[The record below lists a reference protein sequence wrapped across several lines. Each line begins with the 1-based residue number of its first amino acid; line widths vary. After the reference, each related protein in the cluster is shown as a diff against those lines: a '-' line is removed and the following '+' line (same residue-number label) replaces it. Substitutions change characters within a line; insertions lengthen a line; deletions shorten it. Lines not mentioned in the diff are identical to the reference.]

1 MCESMSLNTK
11 QITRCTLRFYDPEFV
26 KNLNALYKKVGGTQ
40 SSFLGML
47 IKEGYK
53 VVSPLYE
60 SNEEPVSESVLGV
73 LGDKLGKS
81 LDELKDILIEKSD
94 AEMKG
99 ILALSDENID
109 LLRFLSCI
117 YNLFVLVAIND
128 KEVKD
133 IAEQGG
139 LDRIPKRFR
148 KACNVRK

>member
-1 MCESMSLNTK
+1 MCESNVLNTK
-11 QITRCTLRFYDPEFV
+11 QITRCTLRFYDPGFV
-26 KNLNALYKKVGGTQ
+26 EKLNSLYKKVGGTQ

-53 VVSPLYE
+53 VMSPLYE

-73 LGDKLGKS
+73 LGDKLEGS
-81 LDELKDILIEKSD
+81 IGELKDILLEKSD

-99 ILALSDENID
+99 IASLSDDHVEF
-109 LLRFLSCI
+109 LRFLSFF
-117 YNLFVLVAIND
+117 YNLGFLLYVND

-139 LDRIPKRFR
+139 LDRIPKRFQ
-148 KACNVRK
+148 KASNSKK

>member
-1 MCESMSLNTK
+1 M
-11 QITRCTLRFYDPEFV
+11 V
-26 KNLNALYKKVGGTQ
+26 
-40 SSFLGML
+40 SS
-47 IKEGYK
+47 
-53 VVSPLYE
+53 LYE
-60 SNEEPVSESVLGV
+60 SNGEPVFESVLGV
-73 LGDKLGKS
+73 LGDKLDKS

-139 LDRIPKRFR
+139 LDRIPKRFQ

>member
-1 MCESMSLNTK
+1 MCESNVLNTK
-11 QITRCTLRFYDPEFV
+11 QITRCTLRFYDPSFV
-26 KNLNALYKKVGGTQ
+26 EKLNSLYKKVGGTQ

-53 VVSPLYE
+53 VMSPLYE

-73 LGDKLGKS
+73 LGDKLENS
-81 LDELKDILIEKSD
+81 LSELKEILLEKSE

-99 ILALSDENID
+99 ISSLSDDHVE

-117 YNLFVLVAIND
+117 YNLFVLISIND

-133 IAEQGG
+133 IAEEGG
-139 LDRIPKRFR
+139 LDRIPKRFQ
-148 KACNVRK
+148 KANNAKR